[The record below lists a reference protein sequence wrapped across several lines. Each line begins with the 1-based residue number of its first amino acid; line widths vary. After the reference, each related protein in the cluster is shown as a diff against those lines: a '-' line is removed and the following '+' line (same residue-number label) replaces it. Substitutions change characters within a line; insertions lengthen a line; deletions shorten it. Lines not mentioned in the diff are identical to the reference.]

1 VPKGGEAQVHGA
13 GDLHR
18 RVVTTVGHR
27 ELGID
32 DLAEQVR
39 VNEVLARREPSACVD
54 WPAGRDGRCVDHNP
68 TVRGAHASAHAAVA
82 SMGGTSGVRGGDL
95 RRGCV
100 RCAPP
105 HTTPGACRKD
115 STTMFDDHDP
125 DGDRPIDVDAD
136 DVNVDIGLEHE
147 TDVDASVWMANSTV
161 EGRLTMHFVS
171 RDVTVRV
178 DGATAL
184 QALAAWQ
191 RRSARR
197 YVSDPY
203 TEPATWSRLGIDL
216 SQVLA
221 ISWSPTDDVDTDG
234 PRVGVEPF

>member
-1 VPKGGEAQVHGA
+1 MFDAHDPHDDPDDDRPTDVEADDGN
-13 GDLHR
+13 
-18 RVVTTVGHR
+18 
-27 ELGID
+27 D
-32 DLAEQVR
+32 DL
-39 VNEVLARREPSACVD
+39 
-54 WPAGRDGRCVDHNP
+54 
-68 TVRGAHASAHAAVA
+68 
-82 SMGGTSGVRGGDL
+82 
-95 RRGCV
+95 
-100 RCAPP
+100 
-105 HTTPGACRKD
+105 
-115 STTMFDDHDP
+115 
-125 DGDRPIDVDAD
+125 
-136 DVNVDIGLEHE
+136 GLEHD
-147 TDVDASVWMANSTV
+147 TDIDASVWMANSEV

-221 ISWSPTDDVDTDG
+221 ISWSPTDDTDTDG
-234 PRVGVEPF
+234 PRVADEPF